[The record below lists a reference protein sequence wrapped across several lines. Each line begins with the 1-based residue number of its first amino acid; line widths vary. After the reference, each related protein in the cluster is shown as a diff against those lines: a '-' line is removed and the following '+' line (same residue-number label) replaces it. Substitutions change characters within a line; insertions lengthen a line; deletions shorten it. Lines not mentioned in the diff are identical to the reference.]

1 MNFTYLMYQAERPR
15 TAAERRADAV
25 RAGELAKAVSQVFRG
40 RRDAVTAHPAS
51 SELPARPAR
60 PLRPARPALTL
71 VREVASAP
79 GTAHTPCACECR
91 TAS

>member
-60 PLRPARPALTL
+60 PARPALTL

>member
-1 MNFTYLMYQAERPR
+1 MNIAYLLYQAERPR

-60 PLRPARPALTL
+60 PARPALTL

>member
-51 SELPARPAR
+51 PELPA
-60 PLRPARPALTL
+60 RPARPALTL
-71 VREVASAP
+71 VREAASAP

>member
-1 MNFTYLMYQAERPR
+1 MNITYLMYQAERPR

-51 SELPARPAR
+51 PA
-60 PLRPARPALTL
+60 RPARPALTL
-71 VREVASAP
+71 VRDAAASAP
-79 GTAHTPCACECR
+79 GTAPTPCACECR